1 MVKLRIAS
9 IDSVR
14 EGDLLGKAIFSDD
27 GKVLLSSGVK
37 LTGALISRLKSLG
50 IQALYIEDHIS
61 EGIVIDDVI
70 SVKTRIEAKKIV
82 KNIFEKKAMDLDT
95 QYGKVSSIVN
105 DIVDDV
111 LNNRNSLI
119 NLIDIKTKD
128 DYTFSHSVNVA
139 VIATMMGVHLG
150 YSIDKLRKLCLG
162 GLLHDIGK
170 VYVPKEIINK
180 PGKLTPAEFEEIK
193 KHPQYGYAMVKDC
206 IEYCPITKAIILT
219 HHEKSNGS
227 GYPMGLTYDKIHEC
241 SRIASIADI
250 YDAMTS
256 DRVYRRRINPS
267 EVVEYIV
274 AMTYEWFDLRTVE
287 SFRRCIAPYPLGTYV
302 RLSTG
307 DIAIVS
313 GINNIMP
320 TRPQVRIV
328 EPCRGQMYRN
338 VTIDLMRE
346 LSINIVDTEA

>member
-1 MVKLRIAS
+1 M
-9 IDSVR
+9 
-14 EGDLLGKAIFSDD
+14 
-27 GKVLLSSGVK
+27 
-37 LTGALISRLKSLG
+37 
-50 IQALYIEDHIS
+50 
-61 EGIVIDDVI
+61 
-70 SVKTRIEAKKIV
+70 
-82 KNIFEKKAMDLDT
+82 
-95 QYGKVSSIVN
+95 
-105 DIVDDV
+105 
-111 LNNRNSLI
+111 
-119 NLIDIKTKD
+119 
-128 DYTFSHSVNVA
+128 
-139 VIATMMGVHLG
+139 
-150 YSIDKLRKLCLG
+150 
-162 GLLHDIGK
+162 
-170 VYVPKEIINK
+170 
-180 PGKLTPAEFEEIK
+180 
-193 KHPQYGYAMVKDC
+193 
-206 IEYCPITKAIILT
+206 
-219 HHEKSNGS
+219 
-227 GYPMGLTYDKIHEC
+227 TYDKIHEC
-241 SRIASIADI
+241 SRIVSIADI

>member
-1 MVKLRIAS
+1 LIYLDK
-9 IDSVR
+9 
-14 EGDLLGKAIFSDD
+14 
-27 GKVLLSSGVK
+27 
-37 LTGALISRLKSLG
+37 GA
-50 IQALYIEDHIS
+50 E
-61 EGIVIDDVI
+61 EC
-70 SVKTRIEAKKIV
+70 
-82 KNIFEKKAMDLDT
+82 N
-95 QYGKVSSIVN
+95 
-105 DIVDDV
+105 VD
-111 LNNRNSLI
+111 
-119 NLIDIKTKD
+119 IDIHYNLANMYNQPGEYANAINET
-128 DYTFSHSVNVA
+128 A
-139 VIATMMGVHLG
+139 PGAT
-150 YSIDKLRKLCLG
+150 
-162 GLLHDIGK
+162 
-170 VYVPKEIINK
+170 E
-180 PGKLTPAEFEEIK
+180 TTETAETAE
-193 KHPQYGYAMVKDC
+193 
-206 IEYCPITKAIILT
+206 AIILT

-241 SRIASIADI
+241 SRIVSIADI

-274 AMTYEWFDLRTVE
+274 VMTYEWFDLRTVE